1 MEKILNSNGLVL
13 MNGGMFF
20 TSKERT
26 EMKQSFEENNMEIF
40 FLEQRAIQNSIFDGI
55 EIILNNNL
63 FNMLVGGVLMPAAY
77 DVLKNS
83 LVIIVKKIRNSNIKL
98 LRANKDSE
106 PVNVIIKVRTDAGE
120 IIASIDQELSPEEV
134 EKYIEALIMA
144 HKIANNIPDNKNQY
158 FIVEKTSD
166 GNLEVL
172 ILSEYLKKH
181 NKL

>member
-1 MEKILNSNGLVL
+1 MEKILNSNRLFL
-13 MNGGMFF
+13 MNGDMFL
-20 TSKERT
+20 TPEERT
-26 EMKQSFEENNMEIF
+26 EMKQNFEENNMEIF
-40 FLEQRAIQNSIFDGI
+40 FLEERGVRNSIFDGI

-83 LVIIVKKIRNSNIKL
+83 LVFLVKKIRNSNIKL
-98 LRANKDSE
+98 LRANKDPE
-106 PVNVIIKVRTDAGE
+106 PVNAVIKVKADAGE

-144 HKIANNIPDNKNQY
+144 HKIANNTPNNKNQQ

-172 ILSEYLKKH
+172 LLLEYLKKH
-181 NKL
+181 NKI